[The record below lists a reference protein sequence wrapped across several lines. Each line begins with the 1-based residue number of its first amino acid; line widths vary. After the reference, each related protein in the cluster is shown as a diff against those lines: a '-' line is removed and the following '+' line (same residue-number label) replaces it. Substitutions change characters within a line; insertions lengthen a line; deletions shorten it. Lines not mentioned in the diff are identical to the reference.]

1 MGKGQSRQA
10 QPVNSV
16 KPAIIGWGGWR
27 PIPPMPPI
35 PPYSQTPPYFGGI
48 TNTGNDVSDINK
60 INNRAAE
67 YVSQV
72 NSVQSTVQTNDGQIK
87 QLYSDAKSDR
97 VSLSPYTDAYEY
109 VEQYIDSLKGKVD
122 DSSKLL
128 SDINRVQYT
137 VQNTDYGQIQSALN
151 DANQRSIDAA
161 GSRNTGESNAATSI
175 ADSDDATA
183 KTLLNDIVNKINQIS
198 GFEGQSN
205 QLLSDAKVAA
215 AQVKSIAS
223 TPATYSDG
231 ETLTKCYDKYSRCT
245 LGTSTIDGEKY
256 VKEFNSNWPS
266 SGNKYNNVAK
276 ACDYSCPCV
285 YGTTFIPD
293 DTCSRTCGEP
303 GLLTGHYALVS
314 GPTDT
319 CSAKCGTPGF
329 IGDCKD
335 PAKQT
340 TRIPCNNN
348 PVMPCPPVST
358 LGGLYP
364 GNIMESFTGNVD
376 LTPFTGN
383 VDLRKPLFYNERK
396 PVSDNVDAILD
407 YSEANLLQA
416 LYQFNNEYYYYVNQC
431 NNKPGST
438 VPTGSNNPVNPATN
452 LPLNCDDMLY
462 QIKEDG
468 KVLNAYVG
476 SVANIPNPADM
487 VKNSK
492 AIQTNDQYNTIYGNV
507 ISNYGT
513 LVQERSDLDSKLKEL
528 YDLPGSSISL
538 DYRYNY
544 EATIYSG
551 ILLTVLASG
560 LIFYTFTKLDS

>member
-1 MGKGQSRQA
+1 MGKIQSRQA
-10 QPVNSV
+10 QPV
-16 KPAIIGWGGWR
+16 KAIR
-27 PIPPMPPI
+27 PISIAWGPWNWQPIQPPA
-35 PPYSQTPPYFGGI
+35 PPYSQTPPYFAGI
-48 TNTGNDVSDINK
+48 KQTGADVTDIQGIYDAADKYYNK
-60 INNRAAE
+60 
-67 YVSQV
+67 V
-72 NSVQSTVQTNDGQIK
+72 NSLQSTVKTNDDTIQ
-87 QLYSDAKSDR
+87 QLYSDAKTKR
-97 VSLSPYTDAYEY
+97 ESLSQYADAYDY
-109 VEQYIDSLKGKVD
+109 VKQYIDTLKGKVD

-128 SDINRVQYT
+128 IKVNTVQYNVKGEHESILYWFKFT
-137 VQNTDYGQIQSALN
+137 KGD
-151 DANQRSIDAA
+151 SIDA
-161 GSRNTGESNAATSI
+161 GNAINSATSSRAI
-175 ADSDDATA
+175 NDADTHDSDAHTYLNYIVDQM
-183 KTLLNDIVNKINQIS
+183 KTIDGI
-198 GFEGQSN
+198 EGQSN
-205 QLLSDAKVAA
+205 QLLSDAQLAA
-215 AQVKSIAS
+215 AQVKSLAS

-231 ETLTKCYDKYSRCT
+231 ETLTKCYDRYSRCT
-245 LGTSTIDGEKY
+245 LGSSTIEGERY
-256 VKEFNSNWPS
+256 VQELNSNWPS
-266 SGNKYNNVAK
+266 SGNKYNNVPK

-329 IGDCKD
+329 IGDCTD

-348 PVMPCPPVST
+348 PVMPCPTIST
-358 LGGLYP
+358 LGGFYP
-364 GNIMESFTGNVD
+364 DTIMESFTGNVD
-376 LTPFTGN
+376 L
-383 VDLRKPLFYNERK
+383 RKPFPLNEGK
-396 PVSDNVDAILD
+396 PVRDNVDAILD

-416 LYQFNNEYYYYVNQC
+416 LYEFNNEYYYYVNQC
-431 NNKPGST
+431 NNKPGNT
-438 VPTGSNNPVNPATN
+438 VPTGPNNPINPTTN

-476 SVANIPNPADM
+476 LVTNIPNPGDLLLNPVDL

-492 AIQTNDQYNTIYGNV
+492 AIQTNDEYNTIYGNI
-507 ISNYGT
+507 ISDYT
-513 LVQERSDLDSKLKEL
+513 TIVQERSDLDSKLKEL

-560 LIFYTFTKLDS
+560 LIYYTFTKLDS